1 MGPVLPVP
9 AWAKGRP
16 RTVGTGGR
24 AEPRSTRESCA
35 LPGPQGR
42 ARASPGRTGDT
53 GSVQVAGC
61 GGGACSLLGDP
72 GRRGPSLCW
81 PPGRLLLGGNQVDAR
96 SAAGH
101 LRMWLPPPES
111 SPLTLST
118 NIYLHLQRPRE
129 SAPPPWG
136 PDGSREWS
144 SAPEREA
151 GVRGGN
157 RCAPSAPRA
166 APRQARSLSLARLDV
181 TSGSLAHSLQMVSA
195 LARALGAWPVLV
207 FRGGTRG
214 PGHQDWD
221 TELCGRRSGAA
232 PPSGLP

>member
-9 AWAKGRP
+9 AWAKGPSTHSGHWGTRRAQERPGVMCCARP
-16 RTVGTGGR
+16 R
-24 AEPRSTRESCA
+24 
-35 LPGPQGR
+35 GR

-72 GRRGPSLCW
+72 GRRGALAVR
-81 PPGRLLLGGNQVDAR
+81 PPGRLLLGGRQVDAS

-101 LRMWLPPPES
+101 LHLWLPEP
-111 SPLTLST
+111 SPLTRST
-118 NIYLHLQRPRE
+118 NIYLHLQLPRE

-151 GVRGGN
+151 GVCGGN

-166 APRQARSLSLARLDV
+166 APAEPGATALPGWTSLLEVSPTLCRWPLGPVA
-181 TSGSLAHSLQMVSA
+181 GSV
-195 LARALGAWPVLV
+195 GAWPVLV
-207 FRGGTRG
+207 LRGGTRG
-214 PGHQDWD
+214 PGHQ
-221 TELCGRRSGAA
+221 GG
-232 PPSGLP
+232 GH